1 MDLEEI
7 SLDDPLSSLGDRNLL
22 VETEAGRA
30 IVRRTQKKGAHKL
43 TAHLPDGRKTALE
56 GVPGERSLRQA
67 VASVTSARP
76 LRAFRLPSGEVEA
89 RMKPVATALFYLPWI
104 VGGLLIGAGALAQAF
119 GFMRFVMLAA
129 GITIIIIAQDAYKKS
144 QRHRDWAL
152 TSQGET
158 VKAKDFALPDLPEE
172 IEVDDVKEEYGRLL
186 SDVVYRIECPALFD
200 PHEPTSKEFTLALLQ
215 WDNND
220 GVASQDERRELARR
234 VRATFTAARA
244 NAERIGMAHLPVEV
258 RDRATTAL
266 KAARLAVNEGAPAPE
281 RETALRR
288 AVEILDELALYYLPT
303 GAQARKAITGS
314 APPQLPGRR
323 SS

>member
-7 SLDDPLSSLGDRNLL
+7 SLDEPLASLGNRNLL

-30 IVRRTQKKGAHKL
+30 IVRRSQKKGTTKL
-43 TAHLPDGRKTALE
+43 TAHLADGRKVSLD
-56 GVPGERSLRQA
+56 GLPGERTLRQA
-67 VASVTSARP
+67 VASVTAARP
-76 LRAFRLPSGEVEA
+76 LRAFRLPAGEVEA
-89 RMKPVATALFYLPWI
+89 RLKPVSTVLSYLPWV
-104 VGGLLIGAGALAQAF
+104 VGAGLIGAGAFAEALGFVRFAFLA
-119 GFMRFVMLAA
+119 L
-129 GITIIIIAQDAYKKS
+129 GITIIIIAQDAFKKS
-144 QRHRDWAL
+144 QRYRSWAL
-152 TSQGET
+152 TSEGET
-158 VKAKDFALPDLPEE
+158 VRAIDFALPDLPEE

-186 SDVVYRIECPALFD
+186 SDIAYRIECPALFD

-220 GVASQDERRELARR
+220 GVASEDERRELARR

-244 NAERIGMAHLPVEV
+244 NAERIGMDHLPVDV
-258 RDRATTAL
+258 RDRAGTAL
-266 KAARLAVNEGAPAPE
+266 KAARLAVNEGAPEPE

-303 GAQARKAITGS
+303 GAQARRAITGG

-323 SS
+323 ST